1 MKQYASTVLTL
12 GVVLGLG
19 LLCAGCILTSG
30 QIQIDFDLPSF
41 TANSATGIDGTTID
55 LNSESEYADNKDKLK
70 DLSDL
75 AVLGKFTNNS
85 ATPVNVTVWMTTTPS
100 THTTEAAL
108 MLDPTRVQL
117 WGPFLVAG
125 STTKTIDW
133 NTSAQL
139 FSTAGKAA
147 LLSEA
152 KGDGN
157 FSVYAIGPVGAS
169 YDFTVEN
176 GSLVLVI
183 DVGI

>member
-1 MKQYASTVLTL
+1 MKRHAWMVLAL
-12 GVVLGLG
+12 ALGLT
-19 LLCAGCILTSG
+19 APGCILTSG
-30 QIQIDFDLPSF
+30 QIQINFALPSF

-55 LNSESEYADNKDKLK
+55 LNTESEYQDNKDKLK

-85 ATPVNVTVWMTTTPS
+85 SQAVNVTVWMTTTPS
-100 THTTEAAL
+100 NHLTEVAL
-108 MLDPTRVQL
+108 MSDPSRVQL
-117 WGPFLVAG
+117 WGPFQVAG
-125 STTKTIDW
+125 NATTVIDW
-133 NTSAQL
+133 NRSAQL
-139 FSTAGKAA
+139 FTVAGKAA

-157 FSVYAIGPVGAS
+157 FSIYAVGPTGAA

-176 GSLVLVI
+176 GALVLVI